1 MWLIQISHPLPSI
14 PLFLFFFFLCSV
26 SFFVLLYL
34 RFFLFFTL
42 AFGLRRPRGH
52 WVFHERWKLYKDSVE
67 CGLLVRFGPWLQSV
81 ESDWVFL
88 LQGKKVVKPGSGC
101 DLVGCRSRFYFWFSL
116 FVVFWAGILAG
127 LSLSRQWQ
135 YLQSKLLSW
144 RTNIEHMAARYLRS
158 CKWSC
163 RN

>member
-1 MWLIQISHPLPSI
+1 MNCGLPIHPSLSLLPS
-14 PLFLFFFFLCSV
+14 
-26 SFFVLLYL
+26 
-34 RFFLFFTL
+34 
-42 AFGLRRPRGH
+42 FGLYFLVFYFYVFISLPSFGVWATETREH
-52 WVFHERWKLYKDSVE
+52 WVFHERWKLYKDYVE
-67 CGLLVRFGPWLQSV
+67 CGLLVRFGTWLQSV

-127 LSLSRQWQ
+127 FSLSRQWQ

-144 RTNIEHMAARYLRS
+144 RTNIEHMAERYLRS
-158 CKWSC
+158 CKWGY